1 MQTRLFT
8 LAVFLS
14 LFILPALGSNDIY
27 TVLTG
32 FPVTYSSQSQELGC
46 DIPRLDAQNKT
57 WCPEVDD

>member
-1 MQTRLFT
+1 MQTRLFL
-8 LAVFLS
+8 LAALLGLLIVPS
-14 LFILPALGSNDIY
+14 LGSDIY

-32 FPVTYSSQSQELGC
+32 FPVTYSSKSQELGC